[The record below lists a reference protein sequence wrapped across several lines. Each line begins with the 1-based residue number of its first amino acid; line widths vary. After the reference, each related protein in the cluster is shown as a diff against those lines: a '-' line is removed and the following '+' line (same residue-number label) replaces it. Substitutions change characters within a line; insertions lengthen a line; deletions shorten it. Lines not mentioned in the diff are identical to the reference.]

1 MGSHPSTK
9 YFEDWTVG
17 NSSHGAERYTMN
29 EGRMIDFACEFDPQ
43 DFHTDAAKAKDSV
56 FGQLIASGW
65 HTGSAMMR
73 LITEFLGEASLG
85 SPGLDEVRWVQP
97 VVAGDE
103 LRLVMTPLAKRRSKS
118 KPDRGLITM
127 QQEVFNQ
134 ADELVMS
141 AKAVMLLKV
150 RSPETPDPG

>member
-9 YFEDWTVG
+9 FFEDWTVG
-17 NSSHGAERYTMN
+17 YASHGTERYPMV
-29 EGRMIDFACEFDPQ
+29 ESRMIDFASEFDPQ
-43 DFHTDAAKAKDSV
+43 DFHTDAEKAKDSI
-56 FGQLIASGW
+56 FGELIASGW

-73 LITEFLGEASLG
+73 LITEFLGEASMG
-85 SPGLDEVRWVQP
+85 SPGLEELRWMRP
-97 VVAGDE
+97 VVAGDV
-103 LRLVMTPLAKRRSKS
+103 LRLVMTPVEKRRSKS

-141 AKAVMLLKV
+141 AKAIMLIKV
-150 RSPETPDPG
+150 RSPETPDPD